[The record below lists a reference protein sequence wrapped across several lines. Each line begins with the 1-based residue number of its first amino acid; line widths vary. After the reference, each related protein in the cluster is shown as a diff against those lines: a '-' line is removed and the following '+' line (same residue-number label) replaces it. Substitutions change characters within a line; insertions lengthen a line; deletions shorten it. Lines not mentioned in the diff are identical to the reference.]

1 MNNDLQKE
9 IDLAED
15 LKVKLDEIE
24 GKKTR
29 RTRKS
34 KADQKIIT
42 PYDKLVDNSFITQL
56 DSTKKKVDEIEK
68 SSIETVVVD
77 MPDPTKH
84 KYISFVK
91 SGFRILAGVALCFGD
106 FVLAGALLIVAE
118 FLGIAEEMV

>member
-9 IDLAED
+9 IELAED

-24 GKKTR
+24 GKKPK
-29 RTRKS
+29 RTRKP
-34 KADQKIIT
+34 KADQNVVT
-42 PYDKLVDNSFITQL
+42 PYDKIVDNSYIAQL

-68 SSIETVVVD
+68 SSIDTAVD
-77 MPDPTKH
+77 TPDPTKH

>member
-34 KADQKIIT
+34 KADQKVIT

-68 SSIETVVVD
+68 SSIETVVAD